1 MVCNDDCGLYVY
13 VYSWLHKHV
22 SFSSL
27 IFYYCNYLMPVDAFT
42 SYAWLELVSHR
53 SFMPKM
59 LTGNSQKG
67 WPYIQRLLVD
77 MFQFMEPFLRNA
89 ELGPPVCPTHFF
101 SLQFHHLRNVSFFQ
115 GHLFFLSS
123 IFCRFIFFIKAL
135 LGCC

>member
-1 MVCNDDCGLYVY
+1 MVAQIRFVL
-13 VYSWLHKHV
+13 SK
-22 SFSSL
+22 FSIIAITDSL
-27 IFYYCNYLMPVDAFT
+27 VDAFT

-89 ELGPPVCPTHFF
+89 ELAPPVCPTHFF
-101 SLQFHHLRNVSFFQ
+101 SL
-115 GHLFFLSS
+115 
-123 IFCRFIFFIKAL
+123 
-135 LGCC
+135 